1 MSYRNGT
8 YVAFAGCGTTD
19 PTKSDRK
26 YFEMLKAWKEN
37 RIIDF
42 SFINSHDKTYAVSDE
57 SLPETLIRRLSER
70 FNSSTNF
77 LLIITEKTKKNCSN
91 ILNFEI
97 GKAISLNLPFLIVYP
112 EIEMITN
119 PLLLEHLWPDLLSK
133 NLKGNNIK
141 AIHFPYKL
149 HLLKDAIPRFNIT
162 NKEFTGAYNWY
173 EVSFQEK

>member
-26 YFEMLKAWKEN
+26 YFEMLKAWNEN

-42 SFINSHDKTYAVSDE
+42 SFVNSHDKTYAVSDE

-77 LLIITEKTKKNCSN
+77 LLIITKKTKKNCSN

-97 GKAISLNLPFLIVYP
+97 EKAISLNLPFLIVYP
-112 EIEMITN
+112 EIEIVED
-119 PLLLEHLWPDLLSK
+119 PLELKYLWPDLLSK
-133 NLKGNNIK
+133 NLKENNIR
-141 AIHFPYKL
+141 AIHFPYKK
-149 HLLKDAIPRFNIT
+149 HLLKDAISRFNLT
-162 NKEFTGAYNWY
+162 NKELTNGYNIY
-173 EVSFQEK
+173 EISFQKK